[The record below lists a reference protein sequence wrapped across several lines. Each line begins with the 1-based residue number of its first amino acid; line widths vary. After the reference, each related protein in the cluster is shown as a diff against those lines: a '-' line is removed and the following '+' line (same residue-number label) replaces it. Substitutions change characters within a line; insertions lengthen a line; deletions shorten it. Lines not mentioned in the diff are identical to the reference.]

1 MDEAGK
7 LARSLLYRH
16 VRDGRAADAS
26 GALRHAFERERRA
39 GFTARKA
46 RCTAV
51 GGVKLPAMGRAAGRS
66 SAGRSI
72 CRVRLLDAVGE
83 GRLPRDDSMRSVA

>member
-51 GGVKLPAMGRAAGRS
+51 GGVKLPAMGEGGRPLIGWSVDLPGAPAGRRWGK
-66 SAGRSI
+66 AV
-72 CRVRLLDAVGE
+72 CRAMI
-83 GRLPRDDSMRSVA
+83 P